1 MLTEKQKTVLN
12 EMRRL
17 FKITQCPNAKVKIE
31 LLNVIEDAFVT
42 IDAMSIDDI
51 KAVTKKI
58 LNDNKIPGG
67 DRR

>member
-1 MLTEKQKTVLN
+1 MLTEKQKTFLFG
-12 EMRRL
+12 MRGLLR
-17 FKITQCPNAKVKIE
+17 KSKDPNAKAKITM
-31 LLNVIEDAFVT
+31 LDCI
-42 IDAMSIDDI
+42 IDGFAALDDMSIDDI

>member
-17 FKITQCPNAKVKIE
+17 FKITQCPNAKTKIE
-31 LLNVIEDAFVT
+31 LLNVIEDAF
-42 IDAMSIDDI
+42 DACDDMSIDDI

-58 LNDNKIPGG
+58 LNDNKI
-67 DRR
+67 DDVRH